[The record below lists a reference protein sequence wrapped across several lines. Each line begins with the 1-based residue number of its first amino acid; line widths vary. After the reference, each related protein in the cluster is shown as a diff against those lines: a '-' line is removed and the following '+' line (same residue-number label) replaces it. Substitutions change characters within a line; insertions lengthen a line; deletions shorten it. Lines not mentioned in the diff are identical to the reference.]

1 LETSHVTEGAELY
14 KENPLTGEN
23 RQNRV
28 SHNSSLFVSA
38 SQGSELMN
46 ASFNDIPPPVNDPRL
61 ECRNLHNQVHI
72 WAVDLD
78 LWNVPQGEALQM
90 LPEYEKMKSERF
102 RHDLLK
108 TRYIKGRYALR
119 LLLGM
124 YLGTGFYHREFHINT
139 YGKPSLKN
147 TPDQEAI
154 QFNLS
159 HSDNACVCVFRQHG
173 DIGVDVEKIKDLPD
187 MDGIVERFFS
197 PLEKE
202 KLLALTESAR
212 KKSFFQYWARKEALL
227 KAMGRGLAFP
237 LNKAQVISSQ
247 EETAE
252 IFVRTAKPD
261 TKSEWTLRDISLFD
275 GFVSAVAIDGH
286 HADCGAR
293 LRYFQLK

>member
-1 LETSHVTEGAELY
+1 
-14 KENPLTGEN
+14 
-23 RQNRV
+23 
-28 SHNSSLFVSA
+28 
-38 SQGSELMN
+38 MN
-46 ASFNDIPPPVNDPRL
+46 ASFNNAPPPAMDSRF
-61 ECRNLHNQVHI
+61 ESGNLFDQIHI
-72 WAVDLD
+72 WTVDLD
-78 LWNVPQGEALQM
+78 QWAAPDSETLPM
-90 LPEYEKMKSERF
+90 LPKREKAKAERF
-102 RHDLLK
+102 RYEILK

-147 TPDQEAI
+147 TLDQEAI

-159 HSDNACVCVFRQHG
+159 HSDNTCVCVFRQHG

-187 MDGIVERFFS
+187 MDGIAERFFS

-202 KLLALTESAR
+202 KLFSLPESAR

-227 KAMGRGLAFP
+227 KAMGRGLSFP
-237 LNKAQVISSQ
+237 LNKAQVISSP

-252 IFVRTAKPD
+252 IIVRTAKPD